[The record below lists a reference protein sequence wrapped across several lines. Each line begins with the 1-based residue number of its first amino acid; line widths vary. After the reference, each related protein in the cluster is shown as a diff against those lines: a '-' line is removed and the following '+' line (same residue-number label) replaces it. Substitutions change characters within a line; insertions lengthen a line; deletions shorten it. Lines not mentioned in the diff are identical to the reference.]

1 MPKFG
6 KRVSRLRED
15 HGETLRRHLSLLKP
29 EVNVL
34 ELEETPETAALAD
47 ETQESEAPSPQ
58 PREPDKSQDQAT
70 AMTKE
75 RLEFIEDVKVKV
87 FDILVDE
94 LDLAELRKLEEEEK
108 RREISFFI
116 EEIIKSLEL
125 ALLAEEEAEVTADLI
140 RDLLGLGPLDILI
153 SRDDITDIMVNGYD
167 RIYVEL
173 AGKIQLTNVRFRDQ
187 VQLMNICTRIATR
200 VGRRVDEASPICD
213 ARLEDGSR
221 VNIIIPPLSIK
232 SPILTIRKFYREK
245 IALDDLVSLGALSPE
260 AAKALAIFA
269 NCRCNILV
277 SGGTGSGKTTMLN
290 ALSNEID
297 SGERI
302 ITVEDTVE
310 LQLQQPHVCQLETR
324 PPNLEGMGRV
334 TQRDLVINC
343 LRMRPDR
350 IILGE
355 VRGGEAF
362 DMLQAMNTGH
372 AGSMSTIHANSP
384 RDALTRLE
392 DMVAITGFELP
403 SANVQKQIAS
413 ALDLIVQVERL
424 RDGTRK
430 VTYITEIAGMEETII
445 TLQNLFTFEQEGE
458 DDKGMILGEL
468 RSTGLRPY
476 LAEKAAKF
484 GREAELMETVR
495 RSEFP
500 E

>member
-1 MPKFG
+1 MPQFG
-6 KRVSRLRED
+6 KRVSELRED
-15 HGETLRRHLSLLKP
+15 YGEALRRHHGLVKP
-29 EVNVL
+29 EV
-34 ELEETPETAALAD
+34 ELAD
-47 ETQESEAPSPQ
+47 PAAAADVTVPDDAMPDSVETSAPRGPDEGQ
-58 PREPDKSQDQAT
+58 DRE
-70 AMTKE
+70 TKITKG
-75 RLEFIEDVKVKV
+75 RHEFIEDVKVKV
-87 FDILVDE
+87 FEILVDE
-94 LDLAELRKLEEEEK
+94 LDLIEFRKLEDDGK
-108 RREISFFI
+108 RKEITFFVD
-116 EEIIKSLEL
+116 EIIKSLEL
-125 ALLAEEEAEVTADLI
+125 TLSVEEEEDVKADLI
-140 RDLLGLGPLDILI
+140 RDILGLGPLDILM
-153 SRDDITDIMVNGYD
+153 SRDDITDIMVNGFD
-167 RIYVEL
+167 RIYVER

-187 VQLMNICTRIATR
+187 VQLMNVCTRIVAR
-200 VGRRVDEASPICD
+200 VGRRVDEASPMCD

-221 VNIIIPPLSIK
+221 VNIIIPPLAIN
-232 SPILTIRKFYREK
+232 SPILTIRKFSREK
-245 IALDDLVSLGALSPE
+245 ITLSDLVAFGALSPE

-297 SGERI
+297 PGERI

-324 PPNLEGMGRV
+324 PPNLEGRGEV
-334 TQRDLVINC
+334 TPRDLIINC

-350 IILGE
+350 IIVGE

-372 AGSMSTIHANSP
+372 AGSMSTIHANNP

-392 DMVAITGFELP
+392 DMVSMTGFGLP
-403 SANVQKQIAS
+403 SANVKKQVAS

-430 VTYITEIAGMEETII
+430 VTYITEVVGMEESVI
-445 TLQNLFTFEQEGE
+445 TLQDLFTFEQEGE
-458 DDKGMILGEL
+458 DENGKIQGKL
-468 RSTGLRPY
+468 RGTGFRPY

-484 GREAELMETVR
+484 GREAELIEAVR
-495 RSEFP
+495 RAEFP

>member
-1 MPKFG
+1 MPQFG
-6 KRVSRLRED
+6 KRASDLRED
-15 HGETLRRHLSLLKP
+15 HGEALRRHHSLLKP
-29 EVNVL
+29 DAEPLNSDPVVEVAVS
-34 ELEETPETAALAD
+34 EDAAP
-47 ETQESEAPSPQ
+47 ESEISSP
-58 PREPDKSQDQAT
+58 PPKSDRSPDQKPKTSN
-70 AMTKE
+70 E
-75 RLEFIEDVKVKV
+75 RFEFVEDVKVKV
-87 FDILVDE
+87 FEILVDE
-94 LDLAELRKLEEEEK
+94 LNLAELRKLDDEEK
-108 RREISFFI
+108 HKEISFFV

-125 ALLAEEEAEVTADLI
+125 ALSVNEKEAVKADLI

-167 RIYVEL
+167 RIYVER
-173 AGKIQLTNVRFRDQ
+173 AGKIELTNVRFRDQ
-187 VQLMNICTRIATR
+187 AQLMNICTRIATR

-221 VNIIIPPLSIK
+221 VNIIIPPLAMR
-232 SPILTIRKFYREK
+232 SPILTIRKFYREQ
-245 IALDDLVSLGALSPE
+245 ITLNDLVTLGGLSPE

-277 SGGTGSGKTTMLN
+277 SGGTGSGKTTLLN

-297 SGERI
+297 PGERI

-392 DMVAITGFELP
+392 DMVALTGFEMP

-413 ALDLIVQVERL
+413 ALDLIVQVERF
-424 RDGTRK
+424 RDGSRK
-430 VTYITEIAGMEETII
+430 VTYITEVGDRSDNVV
-445 TLQNLFTFEQEGE
+445 TLQDVFTFEHEGE
-458 DDKGMILGEL
+458 DDNGMIQGKL
-468 RSTGLRPY
+468 RGTGLRPY

-484 GREAELMETVR
+484 GREAELIEAVR
-495 RSEFP
+495 RAEFP

>member
-1 MPKFG
+1 MEP
-6 KRVSRLRED
+6 
-15 HGETLRRHLSLLKP
+15 P
-29 EVNVL
+29 EPGAVL
-34 ELEETPETAALAD
+34 EVAVSEDAD
-47 ETQESEAPSPQ
+47 AEGKKEPPPEAPNKGQ
-58 PREPDKSQDQAT
+58 EKE
-70 AMTKE
+70 TKIAKG
-75 RLEFIEDVKVKV
+75 RLEFVEDVKVKV

-94 LDLAELRKLEEEEK
+94 LDLAELRKLGDEEK
-108 RREISFFI
+108 REEISFFI
-116 EEIIKSLEL
+116 EEIIKGLEL
-125 ALLAEEEAEVTADLI
+125 TLSVEEVDSVKVDLI
-140 RDLLGLGPLDILI
+140 RDLLGLGPLDILT
-153 SRDDITDIMVNGYD
+153 SRDDISDIMVNGYD
-167 RIYVEL
+167 RIYVER

-187 VQLMNICTRIATR
+187 VQLMNICTRIAAR

-221 VNIIIPPLSIK
+221 VNIIIPPLAIK
-232 SPILTIRKFYREK
+232 SPILTIRKFSRKK
-245 IALDDLVSLGALSPE
+245 ITLDDLVEFGALSPE

-297 SGERI
+297 PGERI

-372 AGSMSTIHANSP
+372 AGSMSTIHANTP

-392 DMVAITGFELP
+392 DMVALTGFEMP
-403 SANVQKQIAS
+403 SVNVQKQITS
-413 ALDLIVQVERL
+413 AIDLIVQVERF
-424 RDGTRK
+424 RDGSRK
-430 VTYITEIAGMEETII
+430 VTYITEVVGMEESVI
-445 TLQNLFTFEQEGE
+445 TLQDLFTFEQESE
-458 DDKGMILGEL
+458 DKNGMIQGEL
-468 RSTGLRPY
+468 RGRGLRPY
-476 LAEKAAKF
+476 LAEKAANF
-484 GREAELMETVR
+484 GREAELIEAVR